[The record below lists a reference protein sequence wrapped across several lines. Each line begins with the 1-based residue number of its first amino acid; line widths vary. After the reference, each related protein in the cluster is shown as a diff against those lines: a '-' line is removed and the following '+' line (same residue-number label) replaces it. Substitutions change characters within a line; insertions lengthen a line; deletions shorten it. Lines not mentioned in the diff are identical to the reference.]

1 VHWGSTGG
9 NIQVKAHNNCS
20 DGATRYLAI
29 NVTCREAG
37 MDIYNGI
44 KAEVFPNPTTGE
56 LTVKFFAID
65 GLFYTISVKD
75 ITGRILKSE
84 KHKSVLG
91 DNINIFDLSGFT
103 KGIYFVMIEDSEMN
117 QKLKIIVE

>member
-1 VHWGSTGG
+1 
-9 NIQVKAHNNCS
+9 
-20 DGATRYLAI
+20 
-29 NVTCREAG
+29 
-37 MDIYNGI
+37 
-44 KAEVFPNPTTGE
+44 VFPNPTTGK
-56 LTVKFFAID
+56 LTVNFFAID
-65 GLFYTISVKD
+65 ELFYTISVKD

-91 DNINIFDLSGFT
+91 DNINIFDLSRFT